1 MNFQTHPVTYTLI
14 AMNALMHLLVIFTD
28 HLSILNINFMQYKL
42 SLIPE
47 IMRLHHEW
55 WRFLSSIFV
64 HSNFLHLLANM
75 IALLIFGHI
84 MEPVLGHK
92 RYILIYLA
100 GGLSANLVAYAY
112 AVYFGPVH
120 YMALGASGAV
130 LAILGAALAL
140 FWIAAKNKSHGHR
153 TAAQQML
160 RRMLVIVL
168 LQVAA
173 DMINTQSSFIHHI
186 SGLITGLILAIVL
199 CKDQR
204 TSFHTRYTR

>member
-1 MNFQTHPVTYTLI
+1 M
-14 AMNALMHLLVIFTD
+14 
-28 HLSILNINFMQYKL
+28 
-42 SLIPE
+42 IPE

-55 WRFLSSIFV
+55 WRLLSSMFV

-75 IALLIFGHI
+75 IALLIFGHM

-92 RYILIYLA
+92 YYILIYLA
-100 GGLSANLVAYAY
+100 GGLSANLIAYAY
-112 AVYFGPVH
+112 AVYFGPVN

-140 FWIAAKNKSHGHR
+140 FWMAAKNKTPYR

-160 RRMLVIVL
+160 HRMLVIVL
-168 LQVAA
+168 LQVVA

-186 SGLITGLILAIVL
+186 SGLITGLILTMVL
-199 CKDQR
+199 YKYQR
-204 TSFHTRYTR
+204 TSFCTRDTR